1 MTLLAAH
8 QGVSVMARFMS
19 WGGEIF
25 HGDIGDRGLFSV
37 CGGGGEEKGERD
49 TVCLHNAP
57 LTPKNI
63 PQHPIGIPTDLF
75 FHLFVCLFI
84 FNLE

>member
-1 MTLLAAH
+1 METLRIGAY
-8 QGVSVMARFMS
+8 SVCVCEREKR
-19 WGGEIF
+19 WGG
-25 HGDIGDRGLFSV
+25 G
-37 CGGGGEEKGERD
+37 D

-63 PQHPIGIPTDLF
+63 PEHPIGIPTDLF
-75 FHLFVCLFI
+75 FHLFMCLFI